1 MNRIIEDAGE
11 MVYNGA
17 KFYINLEKRS
27 LSVNGKYLIKDG
39 KHELPLGCWHKED
52 FPEEKMFKSL
62 ELRYRDYKH
71 SIPSERSESHRRRYF
86 KALREDELSDE
97 DMMYGV
103 PREFARYELE
113 SFLLAMI
120 MIGALKWH
128 EEWGSWFYQSPNDK
142 DLIILRSWVEPKMPK
157 SE

>member
-52 FPEEKMFKSL
+52 FPEEKMFQSL
-62 ELRYRDYKH
+62 ELRYRNYKH

-86 KALREDELSDE
+86 KALSEDELSDE

-142 DLIILRSWVEPKMPK
+142 DLIILRSWVEP
-157 SE
+157 SES

>member
-52 FPEEKMFKSL
+52 FPEEKMFQSL
-62 ELRYRDYKH
+62 ELRYRGYKH

-142 DLIILRSWVEPKMPK
+142 DLIILRSWVEPSK
-157 SE
+157 S